1 MGAQAS
7 DRAEDECKAFPGK
20 VSAHGSGITLMFDE
34 NEARVSVPVRISPAW
49 RGTCDSGCTRT
60 QPEYIQGSFRGSSCR
75 RPQTVHHRSE
85 SHQLG
90 VISRPLKG
98 TNLPIRQWDLTVLIN
113 KGYIV
118 EENCGGDTSNIL
130 THESFLLQRS
140 VRNAHRFIAE
150 LTCSG
155 AGKQSAHKV
164 VGQSRQ
170 RKRSP
175 LDPAAL
181 LPHLVQ

>member
-1 MGAQAS
+1 LK
-7 DRAEDECKAFPGK
+7 R
-20 VSAHGSGITLMFDE
+20 HRTY
-34 NEARVSVPVRISPAW
+34 ARREQ
-49 RGTCDSGCTRT
+49 GTCECTSTNFTCLARHVRQRMYSYT
-60 QPEYIQGSFRGSSCR
+60 AGIYPRVFSRFILSTASNCA
-75 RPQTVHHRSE
+75 HHRSE
-85 SHQLG
+85 CHQLG
-90 VISRPLKG
+90 VISWALSG
-98 TNLPIRQWDLTVLIN
+98 TNLPIRPWDLTVLN
-113 KGYIV
+113 KGCIF
-118 EENCGGDTSNIL
+118 EENCGGDTNNIL
-130 THESFLLQRS
+130 THECFLLQRS